1 MPSEYQLTDLATKAQ
16 PEAVLIAQ
24 RESLMQWGAEL
35 KTREELDSMLTVE
48 LLPSCHLRAC
58 EIIEH
63 AGSLISMPG
72 CPSSKWRYG
81 SKAKGT

>member
-58 EIIEH
+58 EIIEQAGHWIH
-63 AGSLISMPG
+63 AEKPQELLECTLNFI
-72 CPSSKWRYG
+72 KDY
-81 SKAKGT
+81 